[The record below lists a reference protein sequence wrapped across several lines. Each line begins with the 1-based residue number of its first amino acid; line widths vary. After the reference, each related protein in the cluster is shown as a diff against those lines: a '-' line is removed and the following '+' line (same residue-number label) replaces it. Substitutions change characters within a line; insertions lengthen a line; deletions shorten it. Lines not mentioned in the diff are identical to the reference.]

1 MKFKIPPENSRK
13 LKKFLKSNLYLS
25 KSKENYSSY
34 WDLHSK
40 KMNIKFHDD
49 GVDISGDSG
58 FYIPNTIFSKI
69 KKNIH
74 NPSKI
79 VYKIKQIYEDLFSLP
94 KFIKWSDGF
103 NAVMQGD
110 LITDPDL
117 SPYRINHNQ
126 LALKNKGIIKNII
139 ELYDF
144 HKKNF
149 KFPINNQII
158 IAYYFRNLLISFINK
173 KPNDVLEIGGGNGNF
188 MSILLSTFNQKN
200 TYMIDLPESIVNA
213 FIFLSSNFPNFEILL
228 PDEIEEISSEN
239 KYNEDVQKIF
249 FLTPQQV
256 NLIPESTIDISIN
269 THSFQEMNHMQ
280 IKKYFNMVQK
290 ISKNKGLFFCANR
303 VEKIPTSELS
313 YVEIQ
318 NSKPN
323 RFYEYPWHKKNNM
336 LIDEIS
342 RLHRI
347 CMADNVGIRL
357 QEIVNNEE

>member
-1 MKFKIPPENSRK
+1 MKFKLTPENLRK
-13 LKKFLKSNLYLS
+13 LKKFVSSNLYFS
-25 KSKENYSSY
+25 KAKENYSSY

-40 KMNIKFHDD
+40 KMNIKFYDD

-58 FYIPNTIFSKI
+58 FYIPNSKFSKVQKI
-69 KKNIH
+69 IR
-74 NPSKI
+74 NPLKI
-79 VYKIKQIYEDLFSLP
+79 VYKINQIYKDLFSLP

-110 LITDPDL
+110 FITDPDL
-117 SPYRINHNQ
+117 SPYRINHKE
-126 LALKNKGIIKNII
+126 LALTNKDIIKNMI

-144 HKKNF
+144 HNKNF
-149 KFPINNQII
+149 KFPINDQII
-158 IAYYFRNLLISFINK
+158 IAYYFRNLLISFIK
-173 KPNDVLEIGGGNGNF
+173 KEPNDVLEIGGGNGNF
-188 MSILLSTFNQKN
+188 MSILLLTFNQKN

-213 FIFLSSNFPNFEILL
+213 FVFLSSNFPNVKILL
-228 PDEIEEISSEN
+228 PDEIEDISNEF
-239 KYNEDVQKIF
+239 KYNEDMKKII

-256 NLIPESTIDISIN
+256 NTIPESKIDITIN
-269 THSFQEMNHMQ
+269 THSFQEMNQME
-280 IKKYFNMVQK
+280 IKNYFHFIQK
-290 ISKNKGLFFCANR
+290 KSKNKGLFFCVNR